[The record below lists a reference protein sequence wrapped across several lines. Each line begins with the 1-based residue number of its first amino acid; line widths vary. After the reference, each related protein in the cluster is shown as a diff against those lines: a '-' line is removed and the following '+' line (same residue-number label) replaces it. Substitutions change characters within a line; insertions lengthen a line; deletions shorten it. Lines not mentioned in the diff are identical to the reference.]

1 MKKTLLIL
9 AISALTLSLNA
20 YVPMLQNGNTWTYL
34 SYRSIYPGL
43 TKFETVSRS
52 ILGDTTIDN
61 LTYSKSNFTKLLLR
75 EDTSSQKVFIFDP
88 LSNTE
93 ELLYDFSLNVGD
105 SAEIFNEDKHSIE
118 TLIGLKRGHIT
129 DSAYYKK
136 IFITSIDIISD
147 IEGNKLRLFHFTT
160 YDIHGNLNEEGCYA
174 ERYGAFNS
182 LLHLYNSQ
190 KGYSGKLFY
199 SFRCFADH
207 NGKTEFV
214 RHDMFDNHVDSEHC
228 QCNSSNDSIDSK
240 ASARMF
246 TEVSAKLTETSARK
260 AKCKVRHEQWKCR
273 KLKKQSLT
281 LRQLTIKYKTL

>member
-129 DSAYYKK
+129 DSAY
-136 IFITSIDIISD
+136 
-147 IEGNKLRLFHFTT
+147 
-160 YDIHGNLNEEGCYA
+160 
-174 ERYGAFNS
+174 
-182 LLHLYNSQ
+182 
-190 KGYSGKLFY
+190 
-199 SFRCFADH
+199 
-207 NGKTEFV
+207 
-214 RHDMFDNHVDSEHC
+214 
-228 QCNSSNDSIDSK
+228 
-240 ASARMF
+240 
-246 TEVSAKLTETSARK
+246 
-260 AKCKVRHEQWKCR
+260 
-273 KLKKQSLT
+273 
-281 LRQLTIKYKTL
+281 